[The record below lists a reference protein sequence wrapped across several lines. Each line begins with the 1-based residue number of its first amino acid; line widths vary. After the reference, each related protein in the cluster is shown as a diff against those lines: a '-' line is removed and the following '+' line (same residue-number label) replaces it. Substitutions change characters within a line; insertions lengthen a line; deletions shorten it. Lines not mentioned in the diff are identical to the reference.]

1 MSSTEELY
9 ANLSGLLTSSNTCKP
24 CNPSV
29 ECRET
34 LVCFPERVVGVVT
47 GDNSILEIRG
57 SGIEAKWCA
66 TTKDAEFMSGGGGGT
81 LCCCPCCL
89 IMNVSLYTD
98 SKLSGTGSFIINL
111 KDCCNTQT
119 ANLYCSSGTGIT
131 TSTKV
136 IGSLQFP
143 VLVQNCSGTRTITIP
158 NINLVGTVTST

>member
-9 ANLSGLLTSSNTCKP
+9 ANLSGLLTSSNICKP

-34 LVCFPERVVGVVT
+34 LVCFPERVVGVVP
-47 GDNSILEIRG
+47 GNNGILEISG

-66 TTKDAEFMSGGGGGT
+66 TVKGAVSMSGGGGGT

-89 IMNVSLYTD
+89 IMNVSLYTE
-98 SKLSGTGSFIINL
+98 STLVGTGSFIINL

-119 ANLYCSSGTGIT
+119 ANLYCSIGAGSST
-131 TSTKV
+131 TTKV
-136 IGSLQFP
+136 IGSLNFP
-143 VLVQNCSGTRTITIP
+143 VVVQNCSGTRTITIP
-158 NINLVGTVTST
+158 RIEMVGTG